1 MNNSLQKRILELMKI
16 KGYGNSPTALCN
28 RFNLLHDGL
37 PITVQTARSW
47 MIGKS
52 IPKMRKI
59 CTLGRVLS
67 ASPQYLLFGIK
78 TPITPDLKDLM
89 ESEVDRLMIS
99 RYRQLEP
106 ANQKLIQEL
115 IWAMSCKG
123 RKTCASSTQKPPRH
137 SRP

>member
-123 RKTCASSTQKPPRH
+123 RKT
-137 SRP
+137 

>member
-78 TPITPDLKDLM
+78 TPINPDLTDLM
-89 ESEVDRLMIS
+89 QSEVDRLMMAC
-99 RYRQLEP
+99 YRQLEP

-115 IWAMSCKG
+115 ISAMSCKRPMVCG
-123 RKTCASSTQKPPRH
+123 SSTQMTPRH